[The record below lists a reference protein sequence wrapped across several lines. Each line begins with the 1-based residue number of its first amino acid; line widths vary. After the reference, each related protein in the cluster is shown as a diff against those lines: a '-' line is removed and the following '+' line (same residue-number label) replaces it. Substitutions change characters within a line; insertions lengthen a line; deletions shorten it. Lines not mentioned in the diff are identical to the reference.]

1 MAGWRAGP
9 RNLIT
14 DIAGI
19 SVGHAD
25 DAALKSGTT
34 AVIFAEP
41 AVASVSILGGAPGTR
56 EIALLEPEG
65 TVQAVDALVLSGGSA
80 FGLDSAAGV
89 MAFLAEAGRG
99 FAVSGHRIPIVPGAI
114 LFDLANGGDKEWGRF
129 PPYRDLGHAAA
140 AGASSDFEIGSVGA
154 GTGCT
159 TATVKGGLGSASTV
173 LESGVT
179 VAALVAVNAVGSPLI
194 GLTRH
199 FWAAPFE
206 IDGEFGGLGQPQPWP
221 TDGAIVRTK
230 LDARPGGN
238 TTIGIVA
245 TDAVLDKAG
254 ARRLAIAGQDGYARA
269 IWPAHTDLDGDLV
282 FGVATGGSGAVL
294 DPRQR
299 AELGAAAAATM
310 ARAIARGIVA
320 ATSASRDKLRTWSDI

>member
-1 MAGWRAGP
+1 MAAWRAGP
-9 RNLIT
+9 RNLLT

-19 SVGHAD
+19 RVGHAD

-34 AVIFAEP
+34 AVIFDQP

-56 EIALLEPEG
+56 ETALLEPEN
-65 TVQAVDALVLSGGSA
+65 TVQAIDALVLSGGSA

-89 MAFLAEAGRG
+89 MALLAEQGRG
-99 FAVSGHRIPIVPGAI
+99 FEVAGAHVPIVPAAI
-114 LFDLANGGDKEWGRF
+114 LFDLANGGDKAWGRF
-129 PPYRDLGHAAA
+129 SPYRDLGYAAA
-140 AGASSDFEIGSVGA
+140 AGAGADFVIGSVGA
-154 GTGCT
+154 GAGCT

-173 LESGVT
+173 LESGAT
-179 VAALVAVNAVGSPLI
+179 VAALVAVNAVGSPLV
-194 GLTRH
+194 GSTRH

-206 IDGEFGGLGQPQPWP
+206 IDDEFGRLGQPAPWP
-221 TDGAIVRTK
+221 LDGVEVRTK

-245 TDAVLDKAG
+245 TDAVLDKPG

-269 IWPAHTDLDGDLV
+269 VWPAHTDLDGDLV
-282 FGVATGGSGAVL
+282 FGVATGGSGVVL

-310 ARAIARGIVA
+310 ARAIARGAFA
-320 ATSASRDKLRTWSDI
+320 AGAAAGDRLPAWSSL

>member
-1 MAGWRAGP
+1 MAAWRAGP

-25 DAALKSGTT
+25 DTALKSGST
-34 AVIFAEP
+34 AVIFDQP
-41 AVASVSILGGAPGTR
+41 TVASVSILGGAPGTR
-56 EIALLEPEG
+56 EIALLEPEAA
-65 TVQAVDALVLSGGSA
+65 VQAIDALVLSGGSA

-99 FAVSGHRIPIVPGAI
+99 FEVAGTRVPIVPGAI
-114 LFDLANGGDKEWGRF
+114 LFDLANGGHKEWGRF
-129 PPYRDLGHAAA
+129 PPYRDLGFAAA
-140 AGASSDFEIGSVGA
+140 ASAATDFAIGNVGA
-154 GTGCT
+154 GAGCT
-159 TATVKGGLGSASTV
+159 TATVKGGLGSASIV

-194 GLTRH
+194 GSTRH

-206 IDGEFGGLGQPQPWP
+206 IDGEFGGLGQPIPWP
-221 TDGAIVRTK
+221 TDGAELRTK

-254 ARRLAIAGQDGYARA
+254 ARRLAIAAQDGYARA
-269 IWPAHTDLDGDLV
+269 LWPAHTDLDGDLV
-282 FGVATGGSGAVL
+282 FGVATGANGAVL
-294 DPRQR
+294 DLRQR

-310 ARAIARGIVA
+310 ARAVARGIFA
-320 ATSASRDKLRTWSDI
+320 ATSASNDKLRTWSDL

>member
-1 MAGWRAGP
+1 MAAWRAGP
-9 RNLIT
+9 RNLLT

-19 SVGHAD
+19 RVGHAD

-34 AVIFAEP
+34 AVVFDQP

-56 EIALLEPEG
+56 ETALLEPEN
-65 TVQAVDALVLSGGSA
+65 TVQAIDALGLSGGSA

-89 MAFLAEAGRG
+89 MAFLAEQGRG
-99 FAVSGHRIPIVPGAI
+99 FEVAGAHVPIVPAAI
-114 LFDLANGGDKEWGRF
+114 LFDLANGGDKTWGRF
-129 PPYRDLGHAAA
+129 PPYRDLGYAAA
-140 AGASSDFEIGSVGA
+140 AGAGADFVIGSVGA
-154 GTGCT
+154 GAGCT

-179 VAALVAVNAVGSPLI
+179 VAALVAVNAVGSPLV
-194 GLTRH
+194 GSTRH

-206 IDGEFGGLGQPQPWP
+206 IDDEFGRLGQPAPWP
-221 TDGAIVRTK
+221 LDGVEVRTK

-269 IWPAHTDLDGDLV
+269 LWPAHTDLDGDLV

-294 DPRQR
+294 DRRQR

-310 ARAIARGIVA
+310 ARAIARGVFA
-320 ATSASRDKLRTWSDI
+320 ARAAAGDRLPAWSSL

>member
-9 RNLIT
+9 RNRIT

-19 SVGHAD
+19 RVGHAD
-25 DAALKSGTT
+25 DATLKSGTT
-34 AVIFAEP
+34 AVIFDEP

-56 EIALLEPEG
+56 EIALLEPEN
-65 TVQAVDALVLSGGSA
+65 TVQAIDALVLSGGSA
-80 FGLDSAAGV
+80 FGLDAAAGV
-89 MAFLAEAGRG
+89 MAFLAETGRG
-99 FAVSGHRIPIVPGAI
+99 FAVADTRIPIVPGAI
-114 LFDLANGGDKEWGRF
+114 LFDLANGGDKAWGRY
-129 PPYRDLGHAAA
+129 PPYRDLGYAAA
-140 AGASSDFEIGSVGA
+140 ASASTDFDIGSVGA
-154 GTGCT
+154 GAGCT
-159 TATVKGGLGSASTV
+159 TATVKGGLGSASTM
-173 LESGVT
+173 LASGVT

-194 GLTRH
+194 GKTRH

-206 IDGEFGGLGQPQPWP
+206 IDSEFGGLGQPQSWP
-221 TDGAIVRTK
+221 SDAAAVRTK

-254 ARRLAIAGQDGYARA
+254 ARRLAIAGQDGFVRA

-310 ARAIARGIVA
+310 ARAIARGVYA
-320 ATSASRDKLRTWSDI
+320 ATAMAYDRLPVWSAG